1 MRASVILSAV
11 VAALVGFGGT
21 VALIVAAAQAVGA
34 DAAQTSSWVT
44 AICLSMAATSAYL
57 SIRHRIPIITAWSTP
72 GAALIAATA
81 GTVAIDAAVGAFLLA
96 GLLVLATAAFKP
108 VGVLVERIPASIA
121 AAMLAGVLIRFA
133 TAIFEHAQTAPAL
146 VLPLVGIFLLARLV
160 SPAGSVLVVLA
171 AGLLITF
178 GLGWEGTAALDLDF
192 ATLRLITPSF
202 EPAVLLGLGVPLYL
216 VTMASQNL
224 PGFAVLR
231 AAGYRVPTRSI
242 LAVTGLA
249 SILSAP
255 FGAHASNLA
264 AITAS
269 ICTGPDAHPDPER
282 RWLTGPVYAVAYLV
296 LAAFGASSVALI
308 AAMPAALVATVAG
321 LALLAPLANALGAA
335 LGAGGDRLA
344 ATLTLAVT
352 ASGLT
357 LAGIGSAFWGLAAGL
372 LALALQAGATR
383 YRERKVAA
391 PHAQASVR
399 PKP

>member
-231 AAGYRVPTRSI
+231 AAGYRAPTRSI
-242 LAVTGLA
+242 LAATGLA

-335 LGAGGDRLA
+335 LGASGDRLA

-357 LAGIGSAFWGLAAGL
+357 LAGIGSAFWGLGAGL
-372 LALALQAGATR
+372 LALALQAGASR
-383 YRERKVAA
+383 LRDWRRAA
-391 PHAQASVR
+391 ETARSEA
-399 PKP
+399 